1 MTNVWDRW
9 TLNFAG
15 GAAACDPMT
24 LLMMRSENSLNFV
37 DIVKSRSNKK
47 NCKIP

>member
-1 MTNVWDRW
+1 MRNVRDSW
-9 TLNFAG
+9 TLNVAG

-47 NCKIP
+47 KL